1 MSNVRI
7 VLNKQGVK
15 ELLNSPEIQGFLM
28 EKGQQVAAAADGLK
42 QTPSAQF
49 HAVAVKT
56 PGRGIVRVSAANRQ
70 GVRDNLENN
79 TLIKAKDSV

>member
-28 EKGQQVAAAADGLK
+28 ETGQQVAAAADGLK
-42 QTPSAQF
+42 QTPLAQF